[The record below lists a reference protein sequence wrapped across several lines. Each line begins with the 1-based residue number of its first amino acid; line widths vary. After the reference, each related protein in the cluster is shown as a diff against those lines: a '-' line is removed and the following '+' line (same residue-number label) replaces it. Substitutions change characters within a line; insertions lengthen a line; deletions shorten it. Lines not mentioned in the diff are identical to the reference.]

1 MDFSTYVRNA
11 ILSWIKGTTFPTAP
25 SNFFI
30 AWYSSDPGRTGTSG
44 TDITTSVR
52 AAGRLAIAASGWT
65 AISASGDARKIEN
78 SAGLTI
84 GSAAST
90 ISSTHIGLWDASS
103 GGNFIARAVAPYSF
117 ISGTSYSIAIGDLEF
132 ILD

>member
-1 MDFSTYVRNA
+1 MDFSTYLRDA

-25 SNFFI
+25 TNFYI
-30 AWYSSDPGRTGTSG
+30 AFYSSDPGRAGTGG

-52 AAGRLAIAASGWT
+52 AAGRIAIASSGWSAIT
-65 AISASGDARKIEN
+65 ANGNAREISN

-117 ISGTSYSIAIGDLEF
+117 ISGTSYSIAIGDLDLIF
-132 ILD
+132 D

>member
-1 MDFSTYVRNA
+1 MDLSTYLRNA

-25 SNFFI
+25 TNFYI
-30 AWYSSDPGRTGTSG
+30 AWYSSDPGRTGTGG

-52 AAGRLAIAASGWT
+52 AAGRLAIASSGWT
-65 AISASGDARKIEN
+65 AIADDGAARKIDN

-90 ISSTHIGLWDASS
+90 ISSTHIGIWDASS

-117 ISGTSYSIAIGDLEF
+117 ISGTSYSIAIGDLDF

>member
-25 SNFFI
+25 SNFYI

-78 SAGLTI
+78 SAGLT
-84 GSAAST
+84 
-90 ISSTHIGLWDASS
+90 LLLVLLRL
-103 GGNFIARAVAPYSF
+103 IALFRVQVIRSLLV
-117 ISGTSYSIAIGDLEF
+117 I
-132 ILD
+132 

>member
-11 ILSWIKGTTFPTAP
+11 ILSWIKGTTFP
-25 SNFFI
+25 N
-30 AWYSSDPGRTGTSG
+30 
-44 TDITTSVR
+44 
-52 AAGRLAIAASGWT
+52 
-65 AISASGDARKIEN
+65 ARKIEN

>member
-25 SNFFI
+25 SNFYI
-30 AWYSSDPGRTGTSG
+30 AWYSSDPGRAGTGG

-65 AISASGDARKIEN
+65 AISASGDARLIEN
-78 SAGLTI
+78 SGGLTI

>member
-1 MDFSTYVRNA
+1 MCVMRSYLGLKGQLFLRLRQTFLLLG
-11 ILSWIKGTTFPTAP
+11 ILQILDGLEL
-25 SNFFI
+25 
-30 AWYSSDPGRTGTSG
+30 GEQ
-44 TDITTSVR
+44 
-52 AAGRLAIAASGWT
+52 
-65 AISASGDARKIEN
+65 ISLPQLEPLEEWRSRHQVGLLLNDGSARKIDN
-78 SAGLTI
+78 SGGLTI

>member
-1 MDFSTYVRNA
+1 MDLSTYLRNA

-25 SNFFI
+25 SNFYI
-30 AWYSSDPGRTGTSG
+30 AFYSSDPGRAGTGG

-65 AISASGDARKIEN
+65 AIADDGGARKIDN
-78 SAGLTI
+78 SGGLTI

-90 ISSTHIGLWDASS
+90 ITSSHIGIWDASS

>member
-1 MDFSTYVRNA
+1 MDFSTYLRDA

-25 SNFFI
+25 TNFYI
-30 AWYSSDPGRTGTSG
+30 AFYSSDPGRAGTGG

-52 AAGRLAIAASGWT
+52 AAGRIAIASSGWSAIT
-65 AISASGDARKIEN
+65 AVGNSRVISN

-90 ISSTHIGLWDASS
+90 ISSTHIGVWDASS

-117 ISGTSYSIAIGDLEF
+117 ISGTSYSIAIGDLDF
-132 ILD
+132 IFD